1 MEIKWLFPTLF
12 ILTNS
17 CQSHL
22 NASIPSNENRSQSSF
37 FNDKTIPLSEM
48 KCDQLINKAQDN
60 QFLLKG
66 LASLRAQKYCPPFKA
81 DIPGLSSIE
90 RKFYSEEIEDL
101 IPKKSPSQPLTSQS
115 TLEEL
120 KENLKQL
127 LTHPSTSDEKFKAF
141 KALRSKQKSIGL
153 RSDYLKTT
161 ADLYNWS
168 KSEWMDSNTP
178 KKPLKKSISKKSEI
192 KSVELSSEE
201 KAQMASR
208 LSEATQVFVKSLW
221 TESRLEQAEN
231 ILSDS
236 LRMLKNQTSI
246 AEIYFLKARINE
258 EKMDFESAV
267 INFDLALEDI
277 KNYAPKNLSFTSEKI
292 MWLKAWILYKN
303 KNWPQAEK
311 AMAELAAVTT
321 DTHDKSKSLFY
332 QSRCLTQLDKKEEAK
347 KLLTKITQDDNF
359 TYYSL
364 VSYYELGTKLPAF
377 SKLKFIPQFSFN
389 TELTFLSNEESS
401 LFKELIRYKELEIAE
416 RSILFLSKSIDK
428 QVNLGLYLAQ
438 NGSRFL
444 SLFGS
449 FSKLDN
455 NSKTEVLVKYPD
467 LIFPKPYFNDVQ
479 KMAEKT
485 DLPTSL
491 IYSIMKQESAFNERT
506 RSHADAFGLMQ
517 VIPRLAKH
525 LSKKFK
531 VEYKNSSDLFKPEI
545 NIQLGSYELMEQ
557 VKKQSGQLTYVAAAY
572 NAGPNALANWLKNR
586 KRDDLVEFIEEIPY
600 DETRT
605 YVKIIARN
613 KLFYER
619 IAKKDEDIDFPKE
632 FIQKINLPNLTQKDT
647 VSNQDFL
654 KNLKLKDLDQK
665 NLDQKA
671 SDPKLTDPKLTD
683 PKAKE
688 PPIEYLQN

>member
-1 MEIKWLFPTLF
+1 MELKWIFPTFF
-12 ILTNS
+12 ILTNA

-22 NASIPSNENRSQSSF
+22 NASIPKNESPLQSLF
-37 FNDKTIPLSEM
+37 FNDKIIPFSEM
-48 KCDQLINKAQDN
+48 KCDQLINKAQDI

-66 LASLRAQKYCPPFKA
+66 LAALRAQKYCPPFKA
-81 DIPGLSSIE
+81 DISGLSSIE
-90 RKFYSEEIEDL
+90 KKFYSEEIEEL
-101 IPKKSPSQPLTSQS
+101 NPKKNPTQPLTSKS

-127 LTHPSTSDEKFKAF
+127 LTQTSLSDEKFKAF
-141 KALRSKQKSIGL
+141 KVLRSKQKSIGL
-153 RSDYLKTT
+153 RSEYLKTT

-178 KKPLKKSISKKSEI
+178 KKPLKKSSKKTEI
-192 KSVELSSEE
+192 KPVELTSEE
-201 KAQMASR
+201 KMQMANR
-208 LSEATQVFVKSLW
+208 LSEATQIFVKSLW

-246 AEIYFLKARINE
+246 AEIYYLKARIND
-258 EKMDFESAV
+258 EKMDFEGAV

-277 KNYAPKNLSFTSEKI
+277 KTYAPKNISFTAEKI

-303 KNWPQAEK
+303 KNWLQAEK
-311 AMAELAAVTT
+311 AMSELAAVTT

-332 QSRCLTQLDKKEEAK
+332 QARCLTQLDKKEEAK

-364 VSYYELGTKLPAF
+364 VSYNELGIKLPAF
-377 SKLKFIPQFSFN
+377 SKIKYNPQFIFN
-389 TELTFLSNEESS
+389 TELTFLTNEESN

-416 RSILFLSKSIDK
+416 RSIVFLGKSIDK

-455 NSKTEVLVKYPD
+455 NSKTEVLVNFPE
-467 LIFPKPYFNDVQ
+467 LIFPKPYMNDVQ

-485 DLPTSL
+485 NLPVSL
-491 IYSIMKQESAFNERT
+491 IYSIMKQESAFNEKT

-525 LSKKFK
+525 LAKKFK
-531 VEYKNSSDLFKPEI
+531 VDYSNSSDLFKPEI

-632 FIQKINLPNLTQKDT
+632 FIQKINLQNSTQKET
-647 VSNQDFL
+647 VSN
-654 KNLKLKDLDQK
+654 K
-665 NLDQKA
+665 
-671 SDPKLTDPKLTD
+671 TDSKV
-683 PKAKE
+683 KE